1 MKTQLIQDFNESGS
15 VPAGPAPAAPAP
27 NAPPQAAPAAPPAVP
42 PAVPPEVPPSSA
54 VESSEPITEPATQ
67 PRPAVWHRP
76 QQAGAQAQGAH
87 PPFQAHGFAPQ
98 PPGLFGSGAQETTVP
113 DTAAPMNARRQMRPR
128 DTTDVNSDAD
138 WLTELLARDAEEQ
151 SESQRSGRWLRRLAT
166 WGTASIVLVLLAA
179 GGLWLYQESR
189 VEGALVVVANTSPA
203 PAATASRSSLAGAS
217 AALPKGAG
225 MAAVAAPPPSSRP
238 AEAHNGAEPG
248 VGAVGGT
255 SGAATASAAGDAP
268 RPVVAA
274 AEPAVPAPKPRRA
287 HVRKHPKAEA
297 RAEIPADSE
306 PSARQRREETL
317 MQCRARGY
325 DDQQCLERGCEMTR
339 FGFACKG

>member
-1 MKTQLIQDFNESGS
+1 
-15 VPAGPAPAAPAP
+15 
-27 NAPPQAAPAAPPAVP
+27 
-42 PAVPPEVPPSSA
+42 
-54 VESSEPITEPATQ
+54 
-67 PRPAVWHRP
+67 
-76 QQAGAQAQGAH
+76 
-87 PPFQAHGFAPQ
+87 
-98 PPGLFGSGAQETTVP
+98 
-113 DTAAPMNARRQMRPR
+113 MNAGRQMRPR

-166 WGTASIVLVLLAA
+166 WGTASIVLVLLAG
-179 GGLWLYQESR
+179 GGLWVYQESR

-217 AALPKGAG
+217 AALPKSAG
-225 MAAVAAPPPSSRP
+225 MAAVAPPSPGSHP
-238 AEAHNGAEPG
+238 AEALNGAGRGAE
-248 VGAVGGT
+248 AVGGS

-268 RPVVAA
+268 RQVVAS